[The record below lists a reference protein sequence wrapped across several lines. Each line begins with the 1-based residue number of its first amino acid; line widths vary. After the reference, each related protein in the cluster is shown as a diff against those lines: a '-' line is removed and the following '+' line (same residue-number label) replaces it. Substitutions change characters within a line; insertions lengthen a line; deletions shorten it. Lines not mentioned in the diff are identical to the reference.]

1 MWWVELEEEALFLPM
16 VVRAEAR
23 ITTQQS
29 TKEIIGGV
37 HAKGANCCLQIDV
50 FKNPILIFLKILG
63 NWEIQRNGK
72 ILGPCIFQYY

>member
-1 MWWVELEEEALFLPM
+1 MILGMRWVELEEQVLFLPM

-37 HAKGANCCLQIDV
+37 CAKEENGCFQIGV
-50 FKNPILIFLKILG
+50 IKNSKLIFLKILG
-63 NWEIQRNGK
+63 NWEI
-72 ILGPCIFQYY
+72 